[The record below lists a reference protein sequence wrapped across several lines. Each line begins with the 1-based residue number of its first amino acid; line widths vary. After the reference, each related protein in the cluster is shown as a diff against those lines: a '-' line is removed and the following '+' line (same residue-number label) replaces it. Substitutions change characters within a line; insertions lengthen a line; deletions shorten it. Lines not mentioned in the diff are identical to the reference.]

1 MKKAKPS
8 QVHIGVAVYRPEQ
21 WARLLATA
29 EDADKLESTWEGWHE
44 ILEESERNMRAIGIE
59 PVEVLLD
66 LDEFDEYCRKNNLKN
81 TGGARAEYVAH
92 KLAEASGGNS
102 TAQR

>member
-1 MKKAKPS
+1 MNKSKSP
-8 QVHIGVAVYRPEQ
+8 QVHMGVAVYRPEQ

-59 PVEVLLD
+59 PIEVLLD
-66 LDEFDEYCRKNNLKN
+66 LDEFEKYCQEHKLKNN
-81 TGGARAEYVAH
+81 GGARAEYVAH
-92 KLAEASGGNS
+92 KLAEASGGTS
-102 TAQR
+102 ATDV